1 MKAAV
6 QKGRVS
12 VVNKYIRLTIMIAV
26 VLGIVFV
33 AQNQVAWAN
42 QAPAPGLSVRAD
54 GPSVVSAAKE
64 NCKDKNK
71 NKDKCQGSVKPPP
84 KSLLIPVTG
93 EYSVGGFCTLSITFN
108 DPAVTLDATLQTPL
122 PRDLPDKVH
131 KVSQGCLLTY
141 YSSQQRIDEVS
152 ASAGSAK
159 ICFAAIPQQIS
170 VVYFYNL
177 YAANAAWVP
186 LETTVENGIACAA
199 GPKSGVYVAT
209 FETP

>member
-1 MKAAV
+1 
-6 QKGRVS
+6 
-12 VVNKYIRLTIMIAV
+12 VNKYIRLTILIAV

-33 AQNQVAWAN
+33 AQNQVVWAN
-42 QAPAPGLSVRAD
+42 PASDPGLSVKAD
-54 GPSVVSAAKE
+54 GQSVVSAAKE

-84 KSLLIPVTG
+84 KSLFIPVTG
-93 EYSVGGFCTLSITFN
+93 EYSVGGFCTLSIAFN
-108 DPAVTLDATLQTPL
+108 DPVITLDATLQTPL

-141 YSSQQRIDEVS
+141 YSSQQRIDELS
-152 ASAGSAK
+152 ASLGSAT

-177 YAANAAWVP
+177 YSANPAWVP